1 MTSFPSLPDSRRGLF
16 GADEEASNGEEC
28 QCVTRARKS
37 CSQRILH
44 THVFERDEPLVDG
57 FPGGPLAAGEDV
69 AHARLVRLVL
79 AHAAREAVAGDACN
93 GDDEKGTLGAIQND
107 VSREGEFRR

>member
-1 MTSFPSLPDSRRGLF
+1 MTRVL
-16 GADEEASNGEEC
+16 
-28 QCVTRARKS
+28 KS
-37 CSQRILH
+37 CSQGILH
-44 THVFERDEPLVDG
+44 THVFERDEPLFDG

-93 GDDEKGTLGAIQND
+93 SDEKGMLGAI
-107 VSREGEFRR
+107 RK

>member
-1 MTSFPSLPDSRRGLF
+1 MEKS
-16 GADEEASNGEEC
+16 ANVA

-37 CSQRILH
+37 CSQGILH
-44 THVFERDEPLVDG
+44 THVFERDEPLFDG

-93 GDDEKGTLGAIQND
+93 RGKGTSLHEKGKHALLGDRRQLFLFLRRIILPGPGTLSTD
-107 VSREGEFRR
+107 R